1 VLPNPRAIQAFSEVE
16 PLLTIKDKRPLFD
29 EGVIVGVGVK
39 VGVAVG
45 LGLSNGWV
53 GVILGVMV

>member
-1 VLPNPRAIQAFSEVE
+1 M
-16 PLLTIKDKRPLFD
+16 KDKRPLFD